1 MASTA
6 IQSPFEVAEVNDI
19 ANTSYVS
26 IQEEFETLP
35 GVKHPLISR
44 IKYGEAVSV
53 NESMQIQVVRDK
65 LPPVTLSLTAQ
76 VDDSATSLTLSTT
89 EAALIQEGQILFID
103 EELLRATTIASSTT
117 VGVSR
122 GFASSV
128 QATHVTSSVVHLLS
142 PLFTGEANFVT
153 SPFYRGEM
161 VSFNV
166 FRTQYGF
173 EQSST
178 STGVVSYLTKRQN
191 QVDFEKDRARTR
203 AMQQMEYLA
212 LYGKAQAMSAS
223 AQGSPDGLYRLIT
236 SNVNTVSGLLT
247 GTDLV
252 DTIDMILAHNEGART
267 EFEFAMNHNTKRI
280 VDAIMRQYFDAK
292 GESDETDVGVT
303 IDRFKTSL
311 GTITTMTDR
320 MIRDGE
326 IYVVD
331 WSDVKLHPLK
341 ITDGTGNGWVEF
353 KRGPEHLNKRSRQ
366 VIHELQALLVMGEER
381 KHALIKGF
389 TTTGSSYA
397 GYV

>member
-44 IKYGEAVSV
+44 IQYGEAVSV
-53 NESMQIQVVRDK
+53 NESMQLQVIRDK
-65 LPPVTLSLTAQ
+65 LPPVTLSLAAQ
-76 VDDSATSLTLSTT
+76 IADSGTTLTFSTT
-89 EAALIQEGQILFID
+89 EAALLQEGQVLFID
-103 EELLRATTIASSTT
+103 EELLRVTTIASATT
-117 VGVSR
+117 VGATRS
-122 GFASSV
+122 FAGSTA
-128 QATHVTSSVVHLLS
+128 ATHVTSSVVHLLS
-142 PLFTGEANFVT
+142 PLFTGEATFVT

-178 STGVVSYLTKRQN
+178 STGVVSYLTRGQN
-191 QVDFEKDRARTR
+191 QMEFEKDRARTR

-223 AQGSPDGLYRLIT
+223 NPGSPDGLYRLIT

-247 GTDLV
+247 ATDLV
-252 DTIDMILAHNEGART
+252 DTVDMILAHNEGART
-267 EFEFAMNHNTKRI
+267 NFELACNTNTKRI
-280 VDAIMRQYFDAK
+280 LDAIFRQYFDAK
-292 GESDETDVGVT
+292 GESDETNVGVS

-311 GTITTMTDR
+311 GDFTVMTDR

-326 IYVVD
+326 IYIVD
-331 WSDVKLHPLK
+331 WEDVKLHPLK

-353 KRGPEHLNKRSRQ
+353 KRGPEHLNKRSNQ